1 MRGGRHIEILVEGR
15 SMKDAVD
22 QLMPRIAPGVSFA
35 SHDLGSKSEFMAK
48 APRRLRGYAHEMA
61 ANDRLAVLLLRDRD
75 TEDCGDILRVLQDAA
90 RSAGCSVASVA
101 RRVHGQ
107 AMVRLADEMLEAWFL
122 GDGRALHAAF
132 PRIPA
137 SIGTTRAYR
146 VPDRVR
152 DPARRL
158 ERELQKHGYYPAGLS
173 KIDLVSKVAP
183 HLDVD
188 ANSSRSFAHFR
199 DGVRLLCQAP
209 PITSED

>member
-22 QLMPRIAPGVSFA
+22 QVMPRIAPGVSFA

-75 TEDCGDILRVLQDAA
+75 TEDC
-90 RSAGCSVASVA
+90 
-101 RRVHGQ
+101 
-107 AMVRLADEMLEAWFL
+107 
-122 GDGRALHAAF
+122 DGH
-132 PRIPA
+132 
-137 SIGTTRAYR
+137 
-146 VPDRVR
+146 
-152 DPARRL
+152 
-158 ERELQKHGYYPAGLS
+158 HCAGLS

-199 DGVRLLCQAP
+199 DGVRLLCQDP